1 MVNVMI
7 EVSKY
12 LMVLLIAIY
21 TYLNF
26 SYFRFHDEE
35 RQNRNCRWQNVAMF
49 LLHFVAFGVLY
60 LKSEDERIVLFY
72 LAQVV
77 FLGAYVGLYRLF
89 YRNLSRILVNNMCM
103 LMTVGFIMLTRLSF
117 DKAVRQFLIIAV
129 SALVTWIIPF
139 IMDRVWQLSRIPW
152 VYGVLGLV
160 LLVVVWMIGNNSFGA
175 QLSLSVAGI
184 SFQPSEF
191 VKISFVFFV
200 ATMFYRDTEFKT
212 VAVVTAMAAAHVLI
226 LVLSKDLGSA
236 LIFFVTYLTM
246 LFVATTNWFYLLAG
260 LFAGSGASVLAYRL
274 FSHVRTRVAA
284 WRNPWADIDNRG
296 YQITQSL
303 FAIGTGGWFGMG
315 LYRGMP
321 YKIPVV
327 EKDFVFAAISEEL
340 GGIFAI
346 CVLLI
351 CVGCFLQFM
360 MIAAKMQA
368 MFYKLIAFGLGMEY
382 IIQVFLTVGGVI
394 KFIPSTGVTLPLISY
409 GGSSIFSTFILFSVI
424 QGLYILKAN
433 DEAAV
438 RTRGQNRRNTNK
450 ENYEEKR
457 TKSKSK

>member
-1 MVNVMI
+1 MVNVFI

-12 LMVLLIAIY
+12 LMILLIAVY

-26 SYFRFHDEE
+26 SFFRLHDEE
-35 RQNRNCRWQNVAMF
+35 RQNRICNRQNVAMF
-49 LLHFVAFGVLY
+49 LLHLAAYCVLY

-77 FLGAYVGLYRLF
+77 FFAAYLGLYRLF
-89 YRNLSRILVNNMCM
+89 YRKLSRILVNNMCM
-103 LMTVGFIMLTRLSF
+103 LLAVGFIMLTRLSF
-117 DKAVRQFLIIAV
+117 DKAVRQFLIVAV
-129 SALVTWIIPF
+129 SALVTWIIPL

-152 VYGVLGLV
+152 VYGILGLV
-160 LLVVVWMIGNNSFGA
+160 LLTVVWMIGNNSFGA
-175 QLSLSVAGI
+175 QLSISIAGI
-184 SFQPSEF
+184 AFQPSEF

-200 ATMFYRDTEFKT
+200 ATMFYRDTDFKT
-212 VAVVTAMAAAHVLI
+212 VAAVTAMAAAHVLV
-226 LVLSKDLGSA
+226 LVLSRDLGSA

-246 LFVATTNWFYLLAG
+246 LFVATANWGYLLAG
-260 LFAGSGASVLAYRL
+260 LLTGSGASVLAYTL

-284 WRNPWADIDNRG
+284 WKNPWADIDNRG

-315 LYRGMP
+315 LYQGMP

-340 GGIFAI
+340 GGIFAL

-360 MIAAKMQA
+360 MIAARMQA
-368 MFYKLIAFGLGMEY
+368 MFYKLIAFGLGVEY

-394 KFIPSTGVTLPLISY
+394 KFIPSTGVTLPFISY
-409 GGSSIFSTFILFSVI
+409 GGSSILSTFMLFGVI
-424 QGLYILKAN
+424 QGLYILKRH
-433 DEAAV
+433 DE
-438 RTRGQNRRNTNK
+438 
-450 ENYEEKR
+450 EDYEKKR